1 LGNPCRNEALPLWRG
16 SKADTCGNSEARGES
31 EKRTTELKG
40 KQKKLSQNSPIKL
53 IDDFPGG
60 LFPRCMVCVCTHA
73 TEHAVLRFD
82 VFGCLSSTT
91 TLN

>member
-60 LFPRCMVCVCTHA
+60 LFPRCMVCVYPCYRA
-73 TEHAVLRFD
+73 CSFEV
-82 VFGCLSSTT
+82 
-91 TLN
+91 